1 MGVRRLR
8 SGDAAQAASRDNVR
22 NLHQGLDAFN
32 RRDRDALL
40 AICDPECENLPPR
53 EWPENAPIRGAA
65 AIWDFYVEAVKTW
78 DDGSFEWGELIDEG
92 TDKIVVNQRR
102 EMPAKPTGVGV
113 VWSYWVVFTFRNGKV
128 VCSEWFAARS
138 EALEA
143 AGDPH
148 PSFTR
153 LTCASTTGS

>member
-1 MGVRRLR
+1 MGMRRLR

-65 AIWDFYVEAVKTW
+65 AIWDYVEAVKTW
-78 DDGSFEWGELIDEG
+78 EDGSFEWGELIDEG

-102 EMPAKPTGVGV
+102 ETPGKASGMGVGGATR
-113 VWSYWVVFTFRNGKV
+113 SYSLSATGKV
-128 VCSEWFAARS
+128 VCSESFATRA